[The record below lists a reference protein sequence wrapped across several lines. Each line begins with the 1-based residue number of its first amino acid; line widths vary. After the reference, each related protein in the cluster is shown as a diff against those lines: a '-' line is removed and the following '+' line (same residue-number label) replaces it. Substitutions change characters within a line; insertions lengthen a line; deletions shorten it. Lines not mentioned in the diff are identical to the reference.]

1 MRSASEIRTS
11 QVLIVLALLAIVPC
25 MAGGTPPRGI
35 GSQWLVIGD
44 DDPPRVIPPSPACTV
59 NEAVLH
65 DQLRLT
71 FENELLWTRM
81 VAMGVLHDIEG
92 HDVYLK
98 RLSENYEAFEEAL
111 VPIYGPS
118 AEKIG
123 ALLTEHVGLTS
134 QVVHEIFAGMDF
146 ASTLPNWYKNGE
158 QIAASLSALNPRFWP
173 ADEMSMH
180 WKIYLDDILNGSLAF
195 YRNDWT
201 TDVIML
207 DTLHRDCL
215 GMADYMTAG
224 IVQQCAG
231 TK

>member
-1 MRSASEIRTS
+1 MRSASAIRTS
-11 QVLIVLALLAIVPC
+11 QVLIVLALLAIVRC